1 MPHYSKLNVVDI
13 KTFRFNRLLFLY
25 NRNIVFILS
34 LSKRYIRL
42 LKMKLPNFFL
52 FSNIFLIDLMR
63 ILMQNNPTTNSLH
76 VSKNY
81 FYSLFHLMIMT
92 ALKVIWFKILIR
104 YLRGQVTPTKLW
116 VCIIDS
122 MTSHLK

>member
-1 MPHYSKLNVVDI
+1 MPHYSKLNFVDI

-52 FSNIFLIDLMR
+52 FSNIFLIDLNR

-81 FYSLFHLMIMT
+81 FYSLFNLMIMT
-92 ALKVIWFKILIR
+92 ALKVIWFKILIK